1 MKETTPYADWSAA
14 ILRVAGHYRL
24 EYSTENISLAADW
37 LHRQPLSNVLRSMAR
52 QAGLTF
58 SVIKLREN
66 ELNAWRLP
74 LVVQFKQGQI
84 GVIETIDRDG
94 NIGINYAGD
103 GDVSSSISKDELLE
117 NVNLAIVLRPA
128 LGVPD
133 SRIDDYIKPH
143 DPHWFKKLVL
153 RDWKP
158 YAHIFLAS
166 FLVNILALAGIL
178 FTRQVYDRV
187 IPAESYPTLYVL
199 FSGVVIA
206 IIFAFILRKLRTRV
220 TDLLGKRADLR
231 ISDRVFGHALRIK
244 NVFKPKSTGTFISQ
258 IRELDSVR
266 ELLTSTT
273 VTAFADMPF
282 FLFFCFVFWY
292 LAGSLVWIPIIA
304 VILMILPGLLAQ
316 KRLHYYANLNMREN
330 SLRNAILVEAIQG
343 GEDIKL
349 LQAEQR
355 FQHQWNNYNTVSAN
369 VNLKLRSLTSNL
381 TNWTNT
387 VQTSTFA
394 VIVLFGAPMVIN
406 SDLSTGSLIAA
417 SILGGRMI
425 APMAGLTQ
433 VLLRWQQAKVALT
446 GLNQLMSLPV
456 DNPLGEKRVH
466 KPLLNGNYEL
476 KNAVFFY
483 GEDAEQ
489 PALFV
494 KQLNIKAGERIAI
507 LGRNGAGKSTLLQ
520 ALSGLLEPR
529 SGSVTIDN
537 ISLSHIDP
545 ADRCRDIGFMSQQ
558 STLFHGTIRENI
570 TLGAPVATDAE
581 IFEALKL
588 SGATEFIQKI
598 PTGLDYVI
606 AEGGLGL
613 SGGQRQSLLLARTM
627 IRQSHII
634 LLDEPTASLDD
645 MTEQAFIEQL
655 NKSLDGKT
663 LIVATHKT
671 SVLRLVNRIVVVSNG
686 QIVLDEP
693 KDIALATLSGKKK
706 P

>member
-103 GDVSSSISKDELLE
+103 GDLSSSISKDELLE

>member
-1 MKETTPYADWSAA
+1 MKESTPYADWSAA

-94 NIGINYAGD
+94 NIGIYYAGD

-117 NVNLAIVLRPA
+117 NVDLAIVLRPA

-158 YAHIFLAS
+158 YTHIFLAS

-199 FSGVVIA
+199 FSGVIIA

-330 SLRNAILVEAIQG
+330 SLRNAMLVEAIQG

-355 FQHQWNNYNTVSAN
+355 FQHQWNNYNAVSAN

-406 SDLSTGSLIAA
+406 GDLSTGSLIAA

-446 GLNQLMSLPV
+446 GLDQLMSLPV

-529 SGSVTIDN
+529 SGSVNIDH

-570 TLGAPVATDAE
+570 TLGAPMATDAD
-581 IFEALKL
+581 IFEVLKL
-588 SGATEFIQKI
+588 SGAIEFIQKI

-627 IRQSHII
+627 IRQPHII

-655 NKSLDGKT
+655 TTSLDGKT

>member
-1 MKETTPYADWSAA
+1 MKESTPYADWSAA

-117 NVNLAIVLRPA
+117 NVNLVIVLRPA

-158 YAHIFLAS
+158 YTHIFLAS

-199 FSGVVIA
+199 FSGVIIA

-330 SLRNAILVEAIQG
+330 SLRNAMLVEAIQG

-355 FQHQWNNYNTVSAN
+355 FQHQWNNYNAVSAN

-406 SDLSTGSLIAA
+406 GDLSTGSLIAA

-446 GLNQLMSLPV
+446 GLDQLMSLPV

-529 SGSVTIDN
+529 SGSVNIDH

-570 TLGAPVATDAE
+570 TLGAPMATDAD
-581 IFEALKL
+581 IFEVLKL
-588 SGATEFIQKI
+588 SGAIEFIQKI

-627 IRQSHII
+627 IRQPHII

-655 NKSLDGKT
+655 TTSLDGKT